1 MTTTPAVFGS
11 DHFPGINDAVEFRGH
26 RYVFFEQFSLPTPT
40 QLQAIQQEAPEWSLI
55 TWGWWDGQAD
65 IADMDIEGIAFDSDS
80 LDDLGELDPAT
91 QLGIFDLGSDGRA
104 GGKREPQPVNQT
116 EDRSEVY
123 PEGLN
128 YGLVA
133 VECPSWMTVAVCEW
147 RGSENVAEPGSL
159 AVVLQVWQE
168 HWGVEVLSFGVEEGE
183 SELLVRVPQEPENL
197 EEMLT
202 AMAVASDGV
211 TVYRDE
217 SLGLLLQLWW
227 D

>member
-1 MTTTPAVFGS
+1 MVHIPTVFGG
-11 DHFPGINDAVEFRGH
+11 DDFPEINDIAEFRGH
-26 RYVFFEQFSLPTPT
+26 RYVFFEQFTLPTPT
-40 QLQAIQQEAPEWSLI
+40 QLQALREDAPGWALI

-65 IADMDIEGIAFDSDS
+65 IADMDIEGIAFESDS
-80 LDDLGELDPAT
+80 LDDLGELDPAA
-91 QLGIFDLGSDGRA
+91 QLDIFALGTDGRSS
-104 GGKREPQPVNQT
+104 GNRGPQPITQA
-116 EDRSEVY
+116 EDRAKVY

-133 VECPSWMTVAVCEW
+133 VECPAWMTVAVCEW

-168 HWGVEVLSFGVEEGE
+168 HWGVEVISFGAEEGE
-183 SELLVRVPQEPENL
+183 SELLVRVPQDPQNL
-197 EEMLT
+197 DEMLI

-211 TVYRDE
+211 TVYRDKN
-217 SLGLLLQLWW
+217 LGLLIQLWW